1 MLKEF
6 AEEMGLCIW
15 FSASTKEGVALASG
29 EIPEDLKPYMDYVNV
44 LITLADKKD
53 YIALQLVKDHDS
65 YTKED
70 LHVRLDPQTLLIAEE
85 E

>member
-1 MLKEF
+1 
-6 AEEMGLCIW
+6 
-15 FSASTKEGVALASG
+15 
-29 EIPEDLKPYMDYVNV
+29 MDYVNV

-53 YIALQLVKDHDS
+53 YIALQLVKDHDA

-70 LHVRLDPQTLLIAEE
+70 LHLRLDPQTLLIAEE